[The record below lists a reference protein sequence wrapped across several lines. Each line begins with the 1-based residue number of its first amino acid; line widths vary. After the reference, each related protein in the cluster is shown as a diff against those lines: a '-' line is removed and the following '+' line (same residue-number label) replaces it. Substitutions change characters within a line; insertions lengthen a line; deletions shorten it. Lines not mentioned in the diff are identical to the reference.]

1 LAAENLSAFIWSI
14 ADLLRDNY
22 KKSNYGRIIL
32 PFTVLRRIDC
42 ILETMQ
48 GTKVEKRL
56 VEKRK
61 HKGSNCFQLEDPH
74 KFDFSTSYVS
84 LQTLVSSSNEN
95 SICPNLQGYIHSFYP
110 SVREI
115 FEKFDF
121 KNQINDLSKSK
132 LLYLITKR
140 FTQIDLNPIN
150 ISNIE
155 MGMIF
160 EELIRKFAESS
171 NETSGEHFTP
181 KGVVR
186 LMVSLLFLNDH
197 EALTKSK
204 IRRNL
209 YDPAIGTG
217 GMLSAATEY
226 LHKLNPTAKFLISGQ
241 ELNPESYAICKADM
255 LIKGQDIDKVFLG
268 NTLSHDYQ
276 NGELHD
282 YMLSN
287 PPFGV
292 DWKKYQKEVT

>member
-1 LAAENLSAFIWSI
+1 MAGENLSAFIWSI

-48 GTKVEKRL
+48 GTKVKKRL
-56 VEKRK
+56 VKNRE
-61 HKGSNCFQLEDPH
+61 HKGLNYFLLDEPQ

-84 LQTLVSSSNEN
+84 LKTLVSNSNET
-95 SICPNLQGYIHSFYP
+95 SICTNLQGYIHSFCP

-121 KNQINDLSKSK
+121 KNQINNLNESK

-140 FTQIDLNPIN
+140 FTEINLNPIN

-171 NETSGEHFTP
+171 NCLLYTSPSPRDG
-181 KGVVR
+181 
-186 LMVSLLFLNDH
+186 LL
-197 EALTKSK
+197 S
-204 IRRNL
+204 RM
-209 YDPAIGTG
+209 PS
-217 GMLSAATEY
+217 SA
-226 LHKLNPTAKFLISGQ
+226 
-241 ELNPESYAICKADM
+241 
-255 LIKGQDIDKVFLG
+255 
-268 NTLSHDYQ
+268 
-276 NGELHD
+276 
-282 YMLSN
+282 
-287 PPFGV
+287 
-292 DWKKYQKEVT
+292 